1 MDVVQ
6 GIDWRDSVKTLI
18 GFALG
23 SVLSLGAVLSAAAAG
38 THVAGPA
45 PLPPAGIEVIVVTAK
60 RPAVQPAATAE
71 AIEEFIVT
79 AKRIVHS
86 PAQTPPVLAIEIPK
100 FEFAVT
106 EPLVIRL

>member
-23 SVLSLGAVLSAAAAG
+23 TFLSFGAVLSAAAAG
-38 THVAGPA
+38 THVAAPA

-60 RPAVQPAATAE
+60 RPAVQPVDAAQP
-71 AIEEFIVT
+71 IEEFIVT
-79 AKRIVHS
+79 AKRVAHS
-86 PAQTPPVLAIEIPK
+86 PQRTPPVMAIEIPK
-100 FEFAVT
+100 FEFAVA
-106 EPLVIRL
+106 EPLLIRL

>member
-1 MDVVQ
+1 
-6 GIDWRDSVKTLI
+6 VKTLI

-23 SVLSLGAVLSAAAAG
+23 TFLSFGAALSAAAAG
-38 THVAGPA
+38 AHVAASA

-60 RPAVQPAATAE
+60 RPAVEPVAAAE

-79 AKRIVHS
+79 AKRLVDS
-86 PAQTPPVLAIEIPK
+86 PTRTPPVMAIEIPK

>member
-23 SVLSLGAVLSAAAAG
+23 TFLSLGAVLSAAAAG
-38 THVAGPA
+38 THVAAPV

-60 RPAVQPAATAE
+60 RPAVQPVATAE

-79 AKRIVHS
+79 AKRVVS
-86 PAQTPPVLAIEIPK
+86 TPARTPPAMAIEIPT
-100 FEFAVT
+100 FEFAVA